1 VEKLNGP
8 AEASSHQSTQTL
20 QGQLKK
26 LTVLNGMKVLF
37 SAYRLDQ
44 YTDPDGFKLN
54 IGLVLEQYPIETI
67 KFVTDPR
74 TGVQRRH
81 EWPPSVKNVVDACDS
96 HMGQAAMQ
104 HRFRNWG
111 KGNDLML
118 EGPRETRLTRE
129 ELKAKYGDD
138 WGLVTTQERVSTVSK
153 PAPSWDN
160 IAEMYSND
168 TSACER
174 LGNTIFKKTVDGA

>member
-1 VEKLNGP
+1 
-8 AEASSHQSTQTL
+8 
-20 QGQLKK
+20 
-26 LTVLNGMKVLF
+26 MKVLF

-44 YTDPDGFKLN
+44 YTDPEGFKLN

-81 EWPPSVKNVVDACDS
+81 EWPPSIKNVVDACDS

-129 ELKAKYGDD
+129 EMKAKYGGDS
-138 WGLVTTQERVSTVSK
+138 WGLDTGERVGTVRK
-153 PAPSWDN
+153 PAPSWDT
-160 IAEMYSND
+160 IVDQYQND
-168 TSACER
+168 PSCMAR
-174 LGNTIFKKTVDGA
+174 LNNTIFKKSVDGA